1 VGIEEGT
8 VVKYSIR
15 AGTPLRNEGG
25 AVIGAISLGYVL
37 SSIEFV
43 ERQKKMLGCDMT
55 VFHGDTRIA
64 TTLVK
69 DGKRLTGTKLEHRK
83 IIDAVM
89 KDKKDYFGDATI
101 LGRLY
106 HTAYMPIIDVN
117 DSVSGIL
124 FIGKDASVI
133 SDLLF
138 SLRIYQN
145 IMLVILGIGFL
156 VFAVRMLRR
165 VVINRIEETTAM
177 LKNVSEGEGDLTARL
192 KADGSDETGL
202 MAEYFNRFVE
212 RIMSVVRDVKEIAN
226 NLASASDEL
235 SKKTFTFSDSS
246 QSQAASAEEV
256 NATVEQLS
264 AGMENISA
272 STRVQF
278 DAITG
283 LAGEMKNLD
292 GIIHKMESAIR
303 ESAGLAREM
312 SSNAKSG
319 SESLAFMNENMTN
332 ITESSRQMNSIIQII
347 NDISEQINLLSLN
360 AAIESARAGEA
371 GRGFAVVAD
380 EISKLADQTARSI
393 KEIGGLIAASERE
406 ITKGQETVK
415 DTSTKILLIIKG
427 VESVTSMMDALSGRM
442 REQLSVND
450 SMNERIREVRER
462 TEQINAATDEHKIA
476 TQEIVRSTALI
487 NEKTQEI
494 ASGAE
499 EMAATAEEMNSM
511 ADSLNGKVGFFKV

>member
-1 VGIEEGT
+1 
-8 VVKYSIR
+8 
-15 AGTPLRNEGG
+15 
-25 AVIGAISLGYVL
+25 
-37 SSIEFV
+37 
-43 ERQKKMLGCDMT
+43 
-55 VFHGDTRIA
+55 
-64 TTLVK
+64 
-69 DGKRLTGTKLEHRK
+69 
-83 IIDAVM
+83 
-89 KDKKDYFGDATI
+89 
-101 LGRLY
+101 
-106 HTAYMPIIDVN
+106 
-117 DSVSGIL
+117 
-124 FIGKDASVI
+124 
-133 SDLLF
+133 
-138 SLRIYQN
+138 
-145 IMLVILGIGFL
+145 
-156 VFAVRMLRR
+156 
-165 VVINRIEETTAM
+165 
-177 LKNVSEGEGDLTARL
+177 
-192 KADGSDETGL
+192 
-202 MAEYFNRFVE
+202 
-212 RIMSVVRDVKEIAN
+212 
-226 NLASASDEL
+226 
-235 SKKTFTFSDSS
+235 
-246 QSQAASAEEV
+246 
-256 NATVEQLS
+256 
-264 AGMENISA
+264 
-272 STRVQF
+272 VQF